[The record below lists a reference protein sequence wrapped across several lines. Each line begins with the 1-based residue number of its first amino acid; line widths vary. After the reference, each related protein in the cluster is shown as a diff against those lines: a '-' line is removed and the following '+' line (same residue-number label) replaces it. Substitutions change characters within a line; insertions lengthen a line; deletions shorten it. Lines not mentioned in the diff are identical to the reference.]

1 MNSLLRSLS
10 DTIGSTVRSQG
21 YIRRL
26 LIMAW
31 HIVGI
36 LIAYQLAFLLR
47 FDGNVPLDY
56 RYLCWVTLPGLLAVY
71 LMAFALFRL
80 YSGMWTF
87 FSIDDAMR
95 IVAALISGTA
105 VFGGMIFAVRD
116 LIPGGYPRSVL
127 VLTPML
133 MAIWMASVRLGL
145 RYYRQHRNRHA
156 PTGSTTSDRILVVG
170 KPDDADLVVRAARQG
185 GLPRIVGII
194 SDNSQHVG
202 LRMHSVPILGT
213 VSQLGQVTKSTRASC
228 ILVLPPFNRPRQLN
242 EIVEQC
248 ASAGV
253 VCAFRTIPTIS
264 DLAGGRL
271 TASSIQN
278 VDAEDLL
285 GRGPTLF
292 DRTEVRRYLKGK
304 RVLVTGAGGSIGS
317 ELCRQIATYEPA
329 SLVLF
334 ELSEIALYTIEQE
347 LAARYPSLQL
357 IPVAGD
363 VRHAEEIEA
372 AVLLAGGI
380 DIVYHAAAYKHVPL
394 MEQNVPACFRTNVLG
409 TARLADVARARG
421 IDRFVM
427 ISSDKAVNPTSIMGA
442 TKRLAERIVNESAP
456 QGTTFVSVRFG
467 NVIGS
472 SGSVIPLFK
481 RQIAAGGPV
490 TVTTPDMRRF
500 FMTIPEAVNLVL
512 MAGTVGRH
520 GDIMVLEMGESVRIV
535 DLARRLIELCG
546 LLPDRDI
553 RIEFTGLRPGE
564 KEYEEV
570 MTLDENVART
580 AFEKIWV
587 LNRNHDHIPAPPVP
601 LDRIEDLVHGNDSST
616 LRTLVKELVPEHRF
630 GAPTRTAVVED
641 STPCPPSTGDS
652 ACS

>member
-1 MNSLLRSLS
+1 MTQLLKNMWDAVETAVCGRSYL
-10 DTIGSTVRSQG
+10 
-21 YIRRL
+21 RRL
-26 LIMAW
+26 LITAW
-31 HIVGI
+31 HMVGI
-36 LIAYQLAFLLR
+36 FLAYHGAFLLR
-47 FDGNVPLDY
+47 FDGNVPLAGT
-56 RYLCWVTLPGLLAVY
+56 YLCWVTLPVLMIIY
-71 LMAFALFRL
+71 LMSFALFRL
-80 YSGMWTF
+80 YSGMWAY
-87 FSIDDAMR
+87 FSIDDAVR
-95 IVAALISGTA
+95 ICAALICGTA
-105 VFGGMIFAVRD
+105 VFGGIVFLFRVFAV
-116 LIPGGYPRSVL
+116 GGYPRSVL
-127 VLTPML
+127 ILTPML
-133 MAIWMASVRLGL
+133 MAIWMGSVRFGL
-145 RYYRQHRNRHA
+145 RYYRQWRHRDVPIEGARR
-156 PTGSTTSDRILVVG
+156 DRVLVVG
-170 KPDDADLVVRAARQG
+170 QVKDADLLVRAMRQEG
-185 GLPRIVGII
+185 GTRIVGIVTNDPHQ
-194 SDNSQHVG
+194 SG
-202 LRMHSVPILGT
+202 LHLHSIAIHGAVANLGAIAQT
-213 VSQLGQVTKSTRASC
+213 TRANC

-248 ASAGV
+248 VAAGV
-253 VCAFRTIPTIS
+253 ACTFRTIPS
-264 DLAGGRL
+264 LGDLAGGRL
-271 TASSIQN
+271 SASNIQD

-334 ELSEIALYTIEQE
+334 EFSEIALYTIEQE

-363 VRHAEEIEA
+363 VRHTEEIEA
-372 AVLLAGGI
+372 ALLLAGGI

-409 TARLADVARARG
+409 TARLAEVARERG

-490 TVTTPDMRRF
+490 TVTSPDMRRF
-500 FMTIPEAVNLVL
+500 FMTIPEAVDLVL

-520 GDIMVLEMGESVRIV
+520 GDVMVLEMGESVRIV

-587 LNRNHDHIPAPPVP
+587 LNRNLDHIAAPPVP
-601 LDRIEDLVHGNDSST
+601 LDRIEELIRGNDSSA
-616 LRTLVKELVPEHRF
+616 LRSLVKVCVPEHRF
-630 GAPTRTAVVED
+630 GAPTRAALVED
-641 STPCPPSTGDS
+641 ATPCPAGIGDS
-652 ACS
+652 V